1 MEQIRLKDKEVFKP
15 EGRGMANLVDEPY
28 LLINQVCL
36 EPGQDVP
43 VHQANSNVTLQVISG
58 EATVLVGTDKVTAE
72 AGNLLRIPLGS
83 TMSIRNESPERLV
96 FLVMKTPRPDMLKG

>member
-1 MEQIRLKDKEVFKP
+1 MEQINLKAKEVFKR
-15 EGRGMANLVDEPY
+15 EGRGMANLVDEPH

-43 VHQANSNVTLQVISG
+43 VHQANSHVTLQVISG
-58 EATVLVGTDKVTAE
+58 EGVFLVGAEKVATGP
-72 AGNLLRIPLGS
+72 GNLLLVPMGS

-96 FLVMKTPRPDMLKG
+96 FLVIKTSHPDTLKR